1 MTCSQNDFT
10 AGPMVA
16 IMPPKPS
23 KGLTAGSVLPGPGRW
38 PALAGQAAGAEAN
51 KQFGGRG
58 FAAPFRQIVP

>member
-16 IMPPKPS
+16 IMRPKPS
-23 KGLTAGSVLPGPGRW
+23 TGRALPGSGRW
-38 PALAGQAAGAEAN
+38 LVLAGQAADAEAN
-51 KQFGGRG
+51 KQFGWRG

>member
-23 KGLTAGSVLPGPGRW
+23 KGLIAGSVLPGP
-38 PALAGQAAGAEAN
+38 ALAGQVGGAEAN